1 MEQGGMD
8 ITRFNVQNRL
18 LSRLDAEDFDLL
30 APNLELHSF
39 RLRDVIETPGQ
50 KIRHAIFM
58 ETGIA
63 SIVVKSPSGKDI
75 EVGLVG
81 REGMTG
87 TSMILGADESPL
99 SVYIQL
105 EGMGYRI
112 ASEKIKA
119 AMEVSVTLRQRLFLY
134 VQSVIV
140 QSATTTLI
148 NGRANAETR
157 LARWLL
163 MVHDRTNGNE
173 LHLTHEFMSVMLAV
187 RRPWVTETLHVL
199 EGKGYIRTSRGKITI
214 LNRAGLIGDAGG
226 FYGVAEQE
234 YENLMNIV

>member
-1 MEQGGMD
+1 MD

-18 LSRLDAEDFDLL
+18 LSRLDAKDLDLL
-30 APNLELHSF
+30 APDLELHSF
-39 RLRDVIETPGQ
+39 QLRDVIETPKQ
-50 KIRHAIFM
+50 KIKHAIFM

-87 TSMILGADESPL
+87 TSIVLGADVSPL

-112 ASEKIKA
+112 PADKLKTAMEASE
-119 AMEVSVTLRQRLFLY
+119 TLRQRLLLY
-134 VQSVIV
+134 VQSVII

-173 LHLTHEFMSVMLAV
+173 LHLTHEFISVMLAV

-199 EGKGYIRTSRGKITI
+199 EGKGYIRSSRGKITI
-214 LNRAGLIGDAGG
+214 LNRAGLIEDAGG

>member
-1 MEQGGMD
+1 MD

-18 LSRLDAEDFDLL
+18 LLRLDAKDFDLL
-30 APNLELHSF
+30 APDLELVRF
-39 RLRDVIETPGQ
+39 NLRDVIETPKQ
-50 KIRHAIFM
+50 KIQHAIFM

-63 SIVVKSPSGKDI
+63 SIVVKSPAGKDI
-75 EVGLVG
+75 EVGLVD

-112 ASEKIKA
+112 ASEKLKA

-199 EGKGYIRTSRGKITI
+199 EGKGYIRTSRGEITV
-214 LNRAGLIGDAGG
+214 LNRAGLIEDAGG

-234 YENLMNIV
+234 YENLMNVI

>member
-1 MEQGGMD
+1 MD
-8 ITRFNVQNRL
+8 VTRYNVQNRL
-18 LSRLDAEDFDLL
+18 LSRLDAADFDLL
-30 APNLELHSF
+30 ASDLELVRF
-39 RLRDVIETPGQ
+39 NLRDVIETPKQ
-50 KIRHAIFM
+50 KIQHAVFM

-63 SIVVKSPSGKDI
+63 SIVTKSPSGKDI

-87 TSMILGADESPL
+87 TSIVLGADVSPL

-112 ASEKIKA
+112 ASERLKL
-119 AMEVSVTLRQRLFLY
+119 AMDASATLRQRLLLY
-134 VQSVIV
+134 VQSVII

-199 EGKGYIRTSRGKITI
+199 EGKGYIRSSRGKITV
-214 LNRAGLIGDAGG
+214 LNRAGLIEDAGG

>member
-1 MEQGGMD
+1 MD

-18 LSRLDAEDFDLL
+18 LSRLDAKDLDLL
-30 APNLELHSF
+30 APDLELHSF
-39 RLRDVIETPGQ
+39 QLRDVIETPKQ
-50 KIRHAIFM
+50 KIKHAIFM

-87 TSMILGADESPL
+87 TSIVLGADVSPL

-112 ASEKIKA
+112 PADKLKTAMEASE
-119 AMEVSVTLRQRLFLY
+119 TLRQRLLLY
-134 VQSVIV
+134 VQSVII

-199 EGKGYIRTSRGKITI
+199 EGKGYIRSSRGKITI
-214 LNRAGLIGDAGG
+214 LNRAGLIEDAGG

>member
-1 MEQGGMD
+1 MN
-8 ITRFNVQNRL
+8 ITKFNVQNRL
-18 LSRLDAEDFDLL
+18 LSRLSSADFDLL
-30 APNLELHSF
+30 SPHLELVRFH
-39 RLRDVIETPGQ
+39 LRDVIETPKQ
-50 KIRHAIFM
+50 KIQHAIFM

-63 SIVVKSPSGKDI
+63 SIVTKSPSGMDI

-87 TSMILGADESPL
+87 ISMILGADICALP
-99 SVYIQL
+99 VYIQL

-112 ASEKIKA
+112 ASEKLKA
-119 AMEVSVTLRQRLFLY
+119 AMDTSATLRQRLLLY
-134 VQSVIV
+134 VQSVII

-199 EGKGYIRTSRGKITI
+199 EGKGYIRTSRGKITV
-214 LNRAGLIGDAGG
+214 LNRAGLIEDAGG
-226 FYGVAEQE
+226 YYGVAEQE
-234 YENLMNIV
+234 YENLMNVI